1 MAIMFPL
8 IMTAATFPSF
18 QHTYPFFRVPEGI
31 SIWPNIIIWEI
42 FYLLQFLG
50 TEFFFRGFLIH
61 GLKARFGFYSIFV
74 SMIPYCMIHF
84 QKPFLEAFG
93 SIFAGLILGTMSL
106 RTNSII
112 MGVILHFG
120 VALTM
125 DICSL
130 LIR

>member
-1 MAIMFPL
+1 MAIMLPAIIL
-8 IMTAATFPSF
+8 ASTFPSF
-18 QHTYPFFRVPEGI
+18 QAMYPFYQAPAGS
-31 SIWPNIIIWEI
+31 SIWPNILIWEL

-50 TEFFFRGFLIH
+50 AEFFFRGFLIH
-61 GLKARFGFYSIFV
+61 GLKHRFGFYSIFI

-93 SIFAGLILGTMSL
+93 SIIAGFILGVMSL
-106 RTNSII
+106 RTNSVI
-112 MGVILHFG
+112 MGTALHFG

-130 LIR
+130 LMR